1 MRIAPSPRPPF
12 GLLPRRS
19 VAPVRASF
27 ERRPRSI
34 RCTCPLRSFARG
46 RRVNVY
52 TVLSS
57 SRPERYAVCDSTG
70 FVIPIS
76 EIERARLLE
85 EPRRSRHSGD
95 LEQEG

>member
-1 MRIAPSPRPPF
+1 MHVPPEI
-12 GLLPRRS
+12 
-19 VAPVRASF
+19 VRAR
-27 ERRPRSI
+27 ETGQHVRVH
-34 RCTCPLRSFARG
+34 TTDGEVLVAR
-46 RRVNVY
+46 VLSYNEMELVY

>member
-1 MRIAPSPRPPF
+1 MYVPPEIVRARET
-12 GLLPRRS
+12 GQ
-19 VAPVRASF
+19 PVRVHTTDG
-27 ERRPRSI
+27 EV
-34 RCTCPLRSFARG
+34 LVARVLG
-46 RRVNVY
+46 YDEMELVY

-85 EPRRSRHSGD
+85 EPRRSRRRGD
-95 LEQEG
+95 LEREG

>member
-1 MRIAPSPRPPF
+1 MHVPPEIVRARET
-12 GLLPRRS
+12 GQ
-19 VAPVRASF
+19 PVRVHTADG
-27 ERRPRSI
+27 EV
-34 RCTCPLRSFARG
+34 LVAR
-46 RRVNVY
+46 VLSYNEMELVY

>member
-1 MRIAPSPRPPF
+1 MYVPPEIVRARET
-12 GLLPRRS
+12 GQ
-19 VAPVRASF
+19 PVRVHTSDG
-27 ERRPRSI
+27 EV
-34 RCTCPLRSFARG
+34 LVARVLG
-46 RRVNVY
+46 YNEMELVY
-52 TVLSS
+52 TVLTS

-76 EIERARLLE
+76 EIEWARLLE